1 MINQPIT
8 IVLPMHDA
16 EQYLQRSV
24 REVLDLAHSFVGD
37 FSVVIVDNG
46 STDETYETACELGRV
61 YPQVK
66 VLREPF
72 QQGLRRVLE
81 VVSNNCKCQTVI
93 CHDGESEINVDQLRS
108 MLHTAASSQAVPA
121 QASRMESAHGASSGS
136 RRFGSIRSLQ
146 ESMERVH
153 GSLAGFHWMKL
164 TDPLV
169 PRRCI
174 DATPTT
180 VVSAPQNLPMS
191 PMSTTH

>member
-8 IVLPMHDA
+8 IVLPMHNS

-61 YPQVK
+61 YPQVT

-93 CHDGESEINVDQLRS
+93 CHDGVTAINVDQLRS
-108 MLHTAASSQAVPA
+108 LLHSAASA
-121 QASRMESAHGASSGS
+121 QQTSVQDTRIESGNGASCGS
-136 RRFGSIRSLQ
+136 RRLGSMRSLQ

-153 GSLAGFHWMKL
+153 GSLTGFNWMKL
-164 TDPLV
+164 EEPLV
-169 PRRCI
+169 PRRCFES
-174 DATPTT
+174 TPTT
-180 VVSAPQNLPMS
+180 VMSAKPNLPMS
-191 PMSTTH
+191 HLSSSK